1 MKYKDGTIYI
11 PGLKGRKLN
20 PEPLDNL
27 NTISIPINIET
38 YDKPIIS
45 IVCDEIVAKLG
56 KVKIG
61 GAK

>member
-1 MKYKDGTIYI
+1 MKYKD
-11 PGLKGRKLN
+11 RKLN

-45 IVCDEIVAKLG
+45 IVCDEIVVKLG

-61 GAK
+61 GVK